1 MPISN
6 PKQAIPVYLKGIA
19 MGAADIVP
27 GVSGGTIAFISG
39 IYEELI
45 DSIGAIGPK
54 TLRILFKEGIAA
66 AWRSFNGTFLLTL
79 MLGILTSVFTLSTLI
94 SELLHSHPEKLWSFF
109 FGLIVISAIH
119 IGRQIRQWRASEVIA
134 ITLGTVMAYGITAIA
149 PAQLPMTPLTVFV
162 AGAIAICAMIL
173 PGISGSFIL
182 LILGKYHDITGI
194 IKNAAHFEVNARDI
208 GNLVVF
214 GFGCLL
220 GLLSFSKFLKWLLA
234 RHQSVTLATLTG
246 FMLGSLCRIWPFQV
260 DTTPEVTEFK
270 DKVFRSLSLSEIPVD
285 SQFLLIVVIA
295 IASAAAVILLDR
307 ATSPH
312 NSDEKPLVEEQ

>member
-1 MPISN
+1 MPITN

-54 TLRILFKEGIAA
+54 TLRILFREGVAA

-79 MLGILTSVFTLSTLI
+79 VLGILTSVFTLSTLI
-94 SELLHSHPEKLWSFF
+94 SGLLHSHPEMLWSFF

-119 IGRQIRQWRASEVIA
+119 IGRQIRQWRSGEIIA
-134 ITLGTVMAYGITAIA
+134 IGLGTVIAYGITAIA
-149 PAQLPMTPLTVFV
+149 PAQLPMTPLTVFI

-182 LILGKYHDITGI
+182 LLLGMYANILGAVKSLDLLI
-194 IKNAAHFEVNARDI
+194 
-208 GNLVVF
+208 LVIF
-214 GFGCLL
+214 AGGCLT
-220 GLLSFSKFLKWLLA
+220 GLLGFTRFLSWLLHHHHGPA
-234 RHQSVTLATLTG
+234 LALLTG
-246 FMLGSLCRIWPFQV
+246 FMIGSLNKVWPWKQTLIY
-260 DTTPEVTEFK
+260 TTSSHG
-270 DKVFRSLSLSEIPVD
+270 DQI
-285 SQFLLIVVIA
+285 
-295 IASAAAVILLDR
+295 
-307 ATSPH
+307 
-312 NSDEKPLVEEQ
+312 PLVQQNLMPAQYLASTGQDPQLWASIGLMVAGVVVVLVLEQLAKVKSNHSA

>member
-94 SELLHSHPEKLWSFF
+94 SELLHTHPEMLWSFF

-182 LILGKYHDITGI
+182 LLLGMYANILGAVKSLDIMI
-194 IKNAAHFEVNARDI
+194 LLIFAA
-208 GNLVVF
+208 
-214 GFGCLL
+214 GCLS
-220 GLLSFSKFLKWLLA
+220 GLLGFTRFLSWLLHHHHGPA
-234 RHQSVTLATLTG
+234 LALLTG
-246 FMLGSLCRIWPFQV
+246 FMIGSLNKVWPWKQTLV
-260 DTTPEVTEFK
+260 YTT
-270 DKVFRSLSLSEIPVD
+270 
-285 SQFLLIVVIA
+285 
-295 IASAAAVILLDR
+295 
-307 ATSPH
+307 
-312 NSDEKPLVEEQ
+312 NSHGDQIPLVQQSLMPGQYLASTGQEPQLWACLGLMVVGVVVVLALEQLAKTKGSHSA

>member
-54 TLRILFKEGIAA
+54 TLRILFREGIAA

-94 SELLHSHPEKLWSFF
+94 SELLHTHPEMLWSFF
-109 FGLIVISAIH
+109 FGLIVISAFH
-119 IGRQIRQWRASEVIA
+119 IGRRIRQWRTSEVTA

-182 LILGKYHDITGI
+182 LLLGMYANILGAVKSLDIVI
-194 IKNAAHFEVNARDI
+194 LLIFAA
-208 GNLVVF
+208 
-214 GFGCLL
+214 GCLS
-220 GLLSFSKFLKWLLA
+220 GLLGFSRFLSWLLHH
-234 RHQSVTLATLTG
+234 HQGPALALLTG
-246 FMLGSLCRIWPFQV
+246 FMMGSLNKVWPWKQTLV
-260 DTTPEVTEFK
+260 YTT
-270 DKVFRSLSLSEIPVD
+270 D
-285 SQFLLIVVIA
+285 SHGDQI
-295 IASAAAVILLDR
+295 
-307 ATSPH
+307 
-312 NSDEKPLVEEQ
+312 PLVQQSLMPSQYLASTGQEPQLWACLALMVAGVVVVLALEQVAKWKDSHSS